1 MGDDSS
7 PTTDTEEQSDQIDV
21 DSARV
26 PELTAEAEH
35 NDRSAH
41 RPSIGHSGLLGVEL
55 GDLLGMAFLSF
66 LLGAAVEFG
75 KRVGRDLYRSHY

>member
-21 DSARV
+21 DAARV
-26 PELTAEAEH
+26 PKTTAEAEH
-35 NDRSAH
+35 NDRSSH
-41 RPSIGHSGLLGVEL
+41 RASIGHSGLLAVEL
-55 GDLLGMAFLSF
+55 GDLLGIVFISV

-75 KRVGRDLYRSHY
+75 KRVGSDLYRSHF